1 MLEYTVLIISAL
13 VFTFTKIPSTEQKQG
28 LPVQWDWLFKV
39 KNFPSILLFLYGII
53 VTLNVMVT
61 GEILNPIG
69 TTITT
74 LILRVAVHMISI
86 LHLKLQQLAAPS
98 LQDKPGIPNSE
109 N

>member
-1 MLEYTVLIISAL
+1 
-13 VFTFTKIPSTEQKQG
+13 
-28 LPVQWDWLFKV
+28 
-39 KNFPSILLFLYGII
+39 
-53 VTLNVMVT
+53 MVT